1 MAANKLEQNY
11 EARAA
16 VRRSVGEKLLAIR
29 DELTEALSDPDL
41 FRDGLPG
48 DLAQTLT
55 HASLRGPMFAP
66 ALPVEPETEA

>member
-1 MAANKLEQNY
+1 MAANKLDQNY

-29 DELTEALSDPDL
+29 DELIAALADPDL

-48 DLAQTLT
+48 DLEQTLN
-55 HASLRGPMFAP
+55 HASIRGPSYAP
-66 ALPVEPETEA
+66 ALPVEPEA